1 MSKMSRRGFVGQA
14 GVGLAALAVMGT
26 ESAEGQLV
34 YKRTDWNV
42 KEFDELLR
50 VPARAMQVYDVVA
63 IDDGKFLNNIKNSL
77 NGLQFGFGIP
87 PRQIRILA
95 GLHGPA
101 NLLNYDDYVWKK
113 YRLGEWLKVTDPHG
127 GQPAERNVFYTRN
140 AGKNASP
147 DPDEENSVYQDT
159 SVQGL
164 QARGVKFLSCHTA
177 LEEQARALVRRFKL
191 SQAPEEVVKDMMAH
205 ANPGVL
211 IVASMV
217 AALVLLQSEGHYTYI
232 KV

>member
-1 MSKMSRRGFVGQA
+1 MSRRGFVGQA
-14 GVGLAALAVMGT
+14 AVGLAALAAMGG

-34 YKRTDWNV
+34 YKRSDWNV

-50 VPARAMQVYDVVA
+50 VPARAKQVYDVVA
-63 IDDGKFLNNIKNSL
+63 IGEGKFLNNIKNSF
-77 NGLQFGFGIP
+77 NGLQFGFGIAP
-87 PRQIRILA
+87 QQIRILA

-101 NLLNYDDYVWKK
+101 NLLNYDDYVWRK
-113 YRLGEWLKVTDPHG
+113 YRIGEWLKVTDPQTG
-127 GQPAERNVFYTRN
+127 EPAVRNPFHARKAN
-140 AGKNASP
+140 KNASQNP
-147 DPDEENSVYQDT
+147 DQEDGVYQDT
-159 SVQGL
+159 SVQAL

-177 LEEQARALVRRFKL
+177 LEEQARALVKQFKL

-205 ANPGVL
+205 ANSGVL

-217 AALVLLQSEGHYTYI
+217 ASLVLLQSEGHYTYI

>member
-14 GVGLAALAVMGT
+14 AVGLTALAVLGG
-26 ESAEGQLV
+26 EGAQAQLV
-34 YKRTDWNV
+34 YQRSDWNV
-42 KEFDELLR
+42 KEFEELLR
-50 VPARAMQVYDVVA
+50 VPARAKQVYDVVP
-63 IDDGKFLNNIKNSL
+63 IGGGMFLNNIKNSI

-113 YRLGEWLKVTDPHG
+113 YRLGEWQKITDPQTG
-127 GQPAERNVFYTRN
+127 EPAVRNPFYPRK
-140 AGKNASP
+140 AGKSASQN
-147 DPDEENSVYQDT
+147 PDEENSVYQDT
-159 SVQGL
+159 SVQAL
-164 QARGVKFLSCHTA
+164 QGRGVKFLSCHTA
-177 LEEQARALVRRFKL
+177 LEEQARALVRQFKL
-191 SQAPEEVVKDMMAH
+191 PQTPEEVVKDMMAH

-217 AALVLLQSEGHYTYI
+217 ASLVLLQSEGHYTYL